1 MTSLQHLLPFKDSR
15 HAHRIVARMFN
26 EAKRKHEQSFAES
39 GKAINEKLR
48 LYAQVGH
55 ALIDARQKGLDPYE
69 AIEAVVAWDSFTR
82 SVDEAERLARPES
95 FDHLHLLTEAYLII
109 AFHQYW
115 SSVAA
120 VLITLFGW
128 ILALRGLVLM
138 AAPKLYERAVA
149 SGSDFALQTP
159 TLTADCAIT
168 D

>member
-1 MTSLQHLLPFKDSR
+1 MLGPAGPSNITPQRNVCPVFDESKDATASKAGQPSTPVVSCMETELQ
-15 HAHRIVARMFN
+15 
-26 EAKRKHEQSFAES
+26 FADCKPSE
-39 GKAINEKLR
+39 
-48 LYAQVGH
+48 
-55 ALIDARQKGLDPYE
+55 GL
-69 AIEAVVAWDSFTR
+69 
-82 SVDEAERLARPES
+82 
-95 FDHLHLLTEAYLII
+95 LII